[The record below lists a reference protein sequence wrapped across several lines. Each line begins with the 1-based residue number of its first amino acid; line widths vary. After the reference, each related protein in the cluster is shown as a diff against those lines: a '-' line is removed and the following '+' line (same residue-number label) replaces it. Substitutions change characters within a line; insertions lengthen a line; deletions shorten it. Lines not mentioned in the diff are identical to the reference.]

1 MELLERLQ
9 QRLTEMVEGLKHL
22 SYKER
27 QRETGLFSL
36 NKRRLGKILSMYMTI
51 WREGA
56 KMPYL
61 FQWYQVIGREVT
73 SKNWSTEYSHFPLL
87 RWMSTDTG
95 CPGQLGSL
103 SPWRYIKKKRLSG
116 HSPGQLDLGW
126 LAWAG
131 WLDHRTS
138 NLKHSVILHFF
149 FLVQTT
155 HVLVYHLAHRY
166 DNSLISWL

>member
-1 MELLERLQ
+1 
-9 QRLTEMVEGLKHL
+9 MVEGLKHL

-103 SPWRYIKKKRLSG
+103 SPWRYIKKKVIWTQSWATGPRLTCLSRVVG
-116 HSPGQLDLGW
+116 SQDLQPQTFCNS
-126 LAWAG
+126 AF
-131 WLDHRTS
+131 
-138 NLKHSVILHFF
+138 FF